1 MLNHAS
7 YIMNF
12 VDIIRKVHLVFK
24 NRTLKLEEKNHDQ
37 LKVNLNFLW
46 TFIIQLEKMFPRVSE
61 IFQLSMLK
69 SFGEEGNDR
78 IEAPGKPNFTSCIF
92 SRKAYNHIY
101 VLDLYILSVVLV
113 SIYG

>member
-24 NRTLKLEEKNHDQ
+24 NRTLKLEEKNHEQ

-69 SFGEEGNDR
+69 SSGEEGNDR
-78 IEAPGKPNFTSCIF
+78 IEAPGKQNFTSCIF
-92 SRKAYNHIY
+92 SRKAYNNIY

>member
-12 VDIIRKVHLVFK
+12 VDIIRKVHLVFR
-24 NRTLKLEEKNHDQ
+24 NRTLKFKEKTHDQ

-46 TFIIQLEKMFPRVSE
+46 TFIIQLEKMFPWESE

-78 IEAPGKPNFTSCIF
+78 IEGPRQTEFCQL
-92 SRKAYNHIY
+92 Y
-101 VLDLYILSVVLV
+101 VF
-113 SIYG
+113 

>member
-24 NRTLKLEEKNHDQ
+24 NRTLKFEEKNHDQ
-37 LKVNLNFLW
+37 LKVNVNFLW
-46 TFIIQLEKMFPRVSE
+46 TLIIQSENMFPRESE
-61 IFQLSMLK
+61 IFQLSTLK

-78 IEAPGKPNFTSCIF
+78 IEGPGQTEF
-92 SRKAYNHIY
+92 YQLY
-101 VLDLYILSVVLV
+101 VF
-113 SIYG
+113 